1 MIECAR
7 RQSGGWLD
15 QRSTTSVLFQ
25 RRLSN
30 YTLDLDGL
38 GEIEWEV
45 YQESVGQ
52 YYLKFNP
59 RLMPHGAVFTD
70 EEQSYLLFINQTFFP
85 PF

>member
-7 RQSGGWLD
+7 RQRGGWLD
-15 QRSTTSVLFQ
+15 QRSTTSVLYQ
-25 RRLSN
+25 CSLSLSN

-59 RLMPHGAVFTD
+59 IG
-70 EEQSYLLFINQTFFP
+70 
-85 PF
+85 